1 MVGVGGSIPLAP
13 TKFTSKADVLLL
25 QLWSSVHC
33 ACGALDTITSHW
45 PTRRMYGKVYGM
57 QKTTVYIP
65 EDLKK
70 ALGRVAAMR
79 GMSEAELIREAL
91 RTLTSESSPPEPR
104 LPLFKSGKPHFAE
117 NVDEALSGFG
127 ET

>member
-1 MVGVGGSIPLAP
+1 
-13 TKFTSKADVLLL
+13 
-25 QLWSSVHC
+25 
-33 ACGALDTITSHW
+33 
-45 PTRRMYGKVYGM
+45 
-57 QKTTVYIP
+57 
-65 EDLKK
+65 
-70 ALGRVAAMR
+70 
-79 GMSEAELIREAL
+79 MSEAELIREAL